1 MAEETKDSDR
11 RSVAAALEAIRPR
24 HWIKNAFVIAPILFS
39 GRFDEA
45 AAWAESLVAAAAF
58 CLLSSAAYV
67 MNDLRDREADRAHPD
82 KRGRAIAS
90 GRLPPAG
97 AAVTA
102 ALSLAGGAA
111 LAAGVAAHLA
121 GTGAPHHAW
130 TFAGWAGAFVVL
142 NVLYTTWLK
151 HHAIVDV
158 LVVALGFVLRAM
170 AGASAIAVPISPW
183 LVVCTFTLCLFIALT
198 KRRSELAELPAGV
211 AGATRTVNRLYD
223 PRDIEH
229 MVSVS
234 TAMAILTYSLYCL
247 APRTVDPQGV
257 GSAHMIWTIPLVVYG
272 MFRYNRITRR
282 AGYSDPVP
290 VLLRDRVLWAV
301 LIAYV
306 VLAALVIKCGRTLA
320 IRSILD
326 AEVPTQ

>member
-1 MAEETKDSDR
+1 MANESTDSGR
-11 RSVAAALEAIRPR
+11 RGVAAALEAMRPR

-45 AAWAESLVAAAAF
+45 VAWVEALAAAAAF

-67 MNDLRDREADRAHPD
+67 LNDLQDRAADRAHPE
-82 KRGRAIAS
+82 KRRRAIAS
-90 GRLPPAG
+90 GRLSPGG
-97 AAVTA
+97 AAATA
-102 ALSLAGGAA
+102 VLSLAGGAA
-111 LAAGVAAHLA
+111 LAAGLSAYLAAA
-121 GTGAPHHAW
+121 GAAHHAW
-130 TFAGWAGAFVVL
+130 AFAGWVGAFAVL
-142 NVLYTTWLK
+142 NGLYSAWLK
-151 HHAIVDV
+151 HRAIVDV

-198 KRRSELAELPAGV
+198 KRRSELAELPADV

-223 PRDIEH
+223 PRDLEH
-229 MVSVS
+229 MITAS

-247 APRTVDPQGV
+247 APRTVHPESL

-282 AGYSDPVP
+282 AGYGDPVP

-301 LIAYV
+301 LIGYV
-306 VLAALVIKCGRTLA
+306 AVAALVIRYGRMPA
-320 IRSILD
+320 IRGILD
-326 AEVPTQ
+326 AEVPTK